1 MVDSLIKI
9 KKGKDMSVLQM
20 TFFDV
25 GHGSCTHIQTPNGK
39 NILLDIGGSD
49 DFSPAYHLSQVE
61 RIGALDALVIT
72 HPHEDHYHDIMNLER
87 YGIKPRILSRTK
99 SGFPIDRTK
108 LDEKDRDKVDYI
120 NAMNDS
126 YTKDVEP
133 DEDPFLP
140 GVNGGL
146 EWHSL
151 YPDKSDRDRE
161 DPNTFSGVYVLN
173 FGGCKIILTGD
184 NNKEILAKMVRNS
197 EFASAVKNAHFL
209 LAPHHGRTTDFC
221 PEFFEVVN
229 PAATIIS
236 DKCCEHDSQIDSANA
251 YNNGRGIWL
260 NGENR
265 HVLTTRKDGN
275 IVLRIT
281 DQGNFSI
288 SNWKHK
294 E

>member
-9 KKGKDMSVLQM
+9 KKGKDMSETKM

-25 GHGSCTHIQTPNGK
+25 GHGSCAHIQTPNGK
-39 NILLDIGGSD
+39 NILVDIGGSD
-49 DFSPAYHLSQVE
+49 DFSPAYHLAYVE
-61 RIGALDALVIT
+61 RIGILDALVIT

-87 YGIKPRILSRTK
+87 YGIKPRVLSRTK

-126 YTKDVEP
+126 YTKAVEP
-133 DEDPFLP
+133 DEDPFLAC
-140 GVNGGL
+140 VNGGL
-146 EWHSL
+146 KWQSF
-151 YPDKSDRDRE
+151 YPDQSDRDRE
-161 DPNTFSGVYVLN
+161 DPNTFSGIYVLT
-173 FGGCKIILTGD
+173 FGGRKIILTGD
-184 NNKEILAKMVRNS
+184 NNKEILERMVKNRDVAN
-197 EFASAVKNAHFL
+197 AVKNADFL

-221 PEFFEVVN
+221 SDFFELVN

-236 DKCCEHDSQIDSANA
+236 DKCCEHDSQVDSAEA

-260 NGENR
+260 NGEAR
-265 HVLTTRKDGN
+265 YVLTTRKDGN

-281 DQGNFSI
+281 DQGSFSI